1 MFITTRISK
10 SLLLILTALY
20 PSATGRKTRK
30 CRAKTLDAFC
40 PAGYLQVF
48 PEDLHL
54 FFSGPGCASDP
65 KKPIAVFIPHVLPL
79 TAPFVL
85 YYLKRN
91 GFSGCRAEVAYG
103 GLTVHASR

>member
-1 MFITTRISK
+1 MFATTRISK

-20 PSATGRKTRK
+20 PSVTGRKTQK

-40 PAGYLQVF
+40 PAGYSLLL

-54 FFSGPGCASDP
+54 FFSGLGNSPNP
-65 KKPIAVFIPHVLPL
+65 EKPIAAFIPYVLPL